1 MKPGI
6 LTTIRCLITMAFA
19 EGAPKVKMQTFT
31 YKKVGD
37 LEIKADVNR
46 PGDEVRRP
54 VLVYIH
60 GGALINGGRQSI
72 NKRIKESF
80 LGAGYAIVSIDYRLA
95 PETQLPGIIEDLE
108 DAFKW
113 LRRDGARLFNVDTS
127 KIAVAG
133 GSAGGCL
140 TLVSGFRVKP
150 APTVLVSLWG
160 YGDLMGEWYSTPS
173 PHKRHNAEKVAWEE
187 VAGMLDGP
195 VIANGSDRRR
205 GNGGKFYRYCR
216 QKGLW
221 PKLVTG
227 FDPGTEAEKIHS
239 YMAVKHVTGR
249 YPPTLLLHGTA
260 DTDVPY
266 QQSVMMAKQFEKHG
280 VPHKFIGIQ
289 NAEHGLRDGDPSEI
303 DRAYAAVLTFVKGH
317 MK

>member
-1 MKPGI
+1 MKPGA
-6 LTTIRCLITMAFA
+6 LTTILCLITMAFA

-37 LEIKADVNR
+37 LEIKADVHR

-72 NKRIKESF
+72 NKRIKEMF

-150 APTVLVSLWG
+150 APTVLMSEEHLVLREAAEDREQLPG
-160 YGDLMGEWYSTPS
+160 LTVALGSTM
-173 PHKRHNAEKVAWEE
+173 R
-187 VAGMLDGP
+187 AGLASSILSAFSSAPAMP
-195 VIANGSDRRR
+195 IALQPNRMVRASR
-205 GNGGKFYRYCR
+205 GRSIMR
-216 QKGLW
+216 IVKGL
-221 PKLVTG
+221 PLNTGGHPGSPADFGAKLRAWAG
-227 FDPGTEAEKIHS
+227 A
-239 YMAVKHVTGR
+239 AGR
-249 YPPTLLLHGTA
+249 GRVATRTRGCLASTCGSA
-260 DTDVPY
+260 
-266 QQSVMMAKQFEKHG
+266 SG
-280 VPHKFIGIQ
+280 S
-289 NAEHGLRDGDPSEI
+289 PSAPAPFA
-303 DRAYAAVLTFVKGH
+303 DRARPGNPAV
-317 MK
+317 